1 MGAVHLRRALLL
13 FALVLGLTAI
23 AASVAP
29 PPAQDDEIS
38 TQPAPPPSTTGD
50 PGEQRIGFRFPLTR
64 KAPPTRR
71 VVAGQ
76 PIVVFVSANEP
87 GQATIQLLGRVASV
101 TPEDP
106 GRFDLLLPED
116 ASYEVRFTPVDGGE
130 PRRLGKLVT
139 APG

>member
-1 MGAVHLRRALLL
+1 
-13 FALVLGLTAI
+13 
-23 AASVAP
+23 
-29 PPAQDDEIS
+29 
-38 TQPAPPPSTTGD
+38 
-50 PGEQRIGFRFPLTR
+50 
-64 KAPPTRR
+64 
-71 VVAGQ
+71 VAGQ

-87 GQATIQLLGRVASV
+87 GQATIPLLGRVASV

-130 PRRLGKLVT
+130 ARRLGKLVT